1 MPLSLAQMRRN
12 YTLYGL
18 RDDLEQDDPLAL
30 FGQWLEQARK
40 TEVPPAEANS
50 MALATVDSQ
59 GHAHCRILLLKGFS
73 DQGFT
78 FFGHYQSAKGQ
89 ELASN
94 PHAAM
99 TFFWPGL
106 ERQVRI
112 EGPVA
117 RLEPTQ
123 SDRYFALRPSA
134 SQIGAWASPQS
145 QPLAHREELE
155 SRLRDATQRF
165 AGQQPPRPADWGG
178 YSLQPR
184 RIEFWQGRPDRLHDR
199 LDYRLGDGVWQR
211 TRLAP

>member
-1 MPLSLAQMRRN
+1 MPLSLAQLRRN

-18 RDDLEQDDPLAL
+18 RDEAAQADPIEL
-30 FGQWLEQARK
+30 FGQWLSQARK

-73 DQGFT
+73 AEGF
-78 FFGHYQSAKGQ
+78 FFFCNYQSAKGQ

-112 EGPVA
+112 EGPVMRADTQLSDDYFDA
-117 RLEPTQ
+117 RP
-123 SDRYFALRPSA
+123 AA
-134 SQIGAWASPQS
+134 SQLGAWASPQS
-145 QPLAHREELE
+145 QPLAHRSELE
-155 SRLRDATQRF
+155 GRLREVTERF
-165 AGQQPPRPADWGG
+165 AGRQPP
-178 YSLQPR
+178 
-184 RIEFWQGRPDRLHDR
+184 RPDRLHDR
-199 LDYRLGDGVWQR
+199 LDYRLHAGTWQH